1 MNLTNIGIF
10 GRVNTGK
17 SSLINILTGQQFAIV
32 SDTPGTTTDPIKKRM
47 EVSGLG
53 PCQFVDT
60 AGLDDMSELGKK
72 RVAKTK
78 EVISQIDLALLLFT
92 ANNFG
97 NVEKKLLKE
106 LNEMNV
112 PLILVHNQSDI
123 IPLNPETASELSE
136 IYGYDLIEFSCSL
149 IDEEEQKEV
158 IEILLS
164 LIVKAATLSP
174 YRDKP
179 VFEDLVEKQDE
190 VVLVCPIDGQAP
202 TGRLILPQVMA
213 IRDLLDRQAI
223 ATVLLPEQLQCYL
236 ERKGVASNLSAPPKL
251 IVTDSQVFSQ
261 VAKIVPQEISLTSF
275 SMLLARSK
283 GCFYDY
289 LAGTP
294 SISNLKDGDR
304 ILILESCT
312 HHASCEDIG
321 RVKLPNLFRK
331 FTGKE
336 LEFDIVAGLDKIQ
349 REITDYALVAQCGG
363 CVITARQLVSRLSP
377 ALRKRIPVTNYGM
390 AIAYMSGIFD
400 RAVKPL
406 TLNR

>member
-1 MNLTNIGIF
+1 M
-10 GRVNTGK
+10 K
-17 SSLINILTGQQFAIV
+17 
-32 SDTPGTTTDPIKKRM
+32 
-47 EVSGLG
+47 
-53 PCQFVDT
+53 
-60 AGLDDMSELGKK
+60 
-72 RVAKTK
+72 
-78 EVISQIDLALLLFT
+78 
-92 ANNFG
+92 
-97 NVEKKLLKE
+97 
-106 LNEMNV
+106 
-112 PLILVHNQSDI
+112 
-123 IPLNPETASELSE
+123 
-136 IYGYDLIEFSCSL
+136 
-149 IDEEEQKEV
+149 
-158 IEILLS
+158 EILLS